1 MRLDTMGTLLTIRDV
16 AQYIVEDTEG
26 FSYAAFVDDRLTR
39 QAVERNFIIIG
50 EAVNRLRSHDPVV
63 AARISANPEIIG
75 MRNVLIHIYDD
86 IDYLRV
92 WSTIE
97 KSVPILLREA
107 ASLLEEG
114 EREDEA
120 SSSG

>member
-1 MRLDTMGTLLTIRDV
+1 MGALLTIRDA
-16 AQYIVEDTEG
+16 AQFIVDGTEG
-26 FSYAAFVDDRLTR
+26 VSYAAFVENRLIR
-39 QAVERNFIIIG
+39 QALERNFIIIG
-50 EAVNRLRSHDPVV
+50 EAVNRLRRHDPVV
-63 AARISANPEIIG
+63 AARISAITEIIG
-75 MRNVLIHIYDD
+75 MRNVLIHVYDE

-97 KSVPILLREA
+97 KSVPILLWEA

-120 SSSG
+120 PPSE